1 MTDAPERIWA
11 GPSWDDKGECWDAGH
26 WDADADPKCI
36 PYIPEARLEAA
47 EARHRAELAAAYEA
61 AARRAETYSSE
72 QFVQPLD
79 RSPGWRNGPGGSIRA
94 LTPTDASAALD
105 AMLAEARAEGI
116 REASEGRRGEIEDA
130 VADAIGSCAYDC
142 TRVWEA
148 WGVGTMSESD
158 FVPITD
164 DKSRVSEI
172 AGAAILALLGDAS

>member
-1 MTDAPERIWA
+1 MSDAPERIWA
-11 GPSWDDKGECWDAGH
+11 ARSKTSGATMWWPDNAAAGT
-26 WDADADPKCI
+26 
-36 PYIPEARLEAA
+36 PYVLASTLEAA